1 MSVKKFLSPLL
12 ALALLLVLIIWLASG
27 DFLSSKTTAP
37 SAIQQISSQPIT
49 AQKAM
54 RVETQ
59 WIEAKLFHPVET
71 LQGQLK
77 PWQQVD
83 ILAETSGR
91 VIQLFAQEGQHLTQ
105 GAELLQ
111 LAKDNRPA
119 QLAQFKAEYAS
130 RAADLKAAQRLKNAN
145 LVSDNELLRLKSSL
159 LQTEVDLQAIQL
171 ELANTRPKA
180 PFAGLLEKRHV
191 ELGEFVQTGNPL
203 FTLLNIN
210 RLKAVAQISQQKI
223 ANIKENQPVKLT
235 LLDGRELTGKVALIS
250 SLADMAT
257 RTFKLEVVIENP
269 QQLRL
274 AGASA
279 TLFIQ
284 RPSIAAH
291 YLSLARLSLNQQG
304 RMGIKHV
311 NEQQQVV
318 FSPVELLSSDINGA
332 WLGGLPKKIQ
342 LITLG
347 AGFVE
352 SGDTVLP
359 VLKQAL
365 DSQEQR

>member
-1 MSVKKFLSPLL
+1 MSVKKLLSPLL

-37 SAIQQISSQPIT
+37 ADVQHTPSQPIT
-49 AQKAM
+49 AKNPM
-54 RVETQ
+54 RVETK
-59 WIEAKLFHPVET
+59 WIEAKLFNPVET

-91 VIQLFAQEGQHLTQ
+91 VIQLLAQEGQHLAQ

-111 LAKDNRPA
+111 LAEYNRPA
-119 QLAQFKAEYAS
+119 ELAQFKAEYKS
-130 RAADLKAAQRLKNAN
+130 RAADLKAAQRLKDAN
-145 LVSDNELLRLKSSL
+145 LVSDNELLRLNSSL
-159 LQTEVDLQAIQL
+159 LQTEVDLKAVQL

-191 ELGEFVQTGNPL
+191 ELGEFVQTGKPL
-203 FTLLNIN
+203 FTLLNIHQ
-210 RLKAVAQISQQKI
+210 LKAVAQISQQKI

-235 LLDGRELTGKVALIS
+235 LLDGRELTGKITLIR
-250 SLADMAT
+250 SLADTAT
-257 RTFKLEVVIENP
+257 RTFQLEVMIENP

-284 RPSIAAH
+284 RPSITAH
-291 YLSLARLSLNQQG
+291 YLSLARLSLDQQG
-304 RMGIKHV
+304 RLGVKHV

-318 FSPVELLSSDINGA
+318 FSRVELLSSDINGA
-332 WLGGLPKKIQ
+332 WLGGLPTKIQ

-352 SGDTVLP
+352 AGDTVLP
-359 VLKQAL
+359 VLEQAHAN
-365 DSQEQR
+365 QEQR